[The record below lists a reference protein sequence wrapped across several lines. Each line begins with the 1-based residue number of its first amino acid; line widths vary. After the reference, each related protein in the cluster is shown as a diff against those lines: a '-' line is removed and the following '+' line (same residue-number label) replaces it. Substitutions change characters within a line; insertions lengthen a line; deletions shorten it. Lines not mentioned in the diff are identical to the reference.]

1 MVLDIE
7 SPSQYLERI
16 DDLML
21 LTQEQVID
29 GNINR
34 LEGRIERPD
43 VDLNF
48 LNALNDW
55 RLKLARNIHKNCPE
69 LKTEELQRYVQR
81 LLDRFVIIRYAE
93 DKWVLTDPDQLHAA
107 FEYWS
112 KTRTYTSL
120 TEIIKQLFV
129 GFNEIHD
136 SRIFEPDAELDKV
149 LLKVSNDLLSEII

>member
-48 LNALNDW
+48 LNALND
-55 RLKLARNIHKNCPE
+55 
-69 LKTEELQRYVQR
+69 
-81 LLDRFVIIRYAE
+81 
-93 DKWVLTDPDQLHAA
+93 
-107 FEYWS
+107 
-112 KTRTYTSL
+112 
-120 TEIIKQLFV
+120 
-129 GFNEIHD
+129 
-136 SRIFEPDAELDKV
+136 
-149 LLKVSNDLLSEII
+149 